1 MKGVSKREAP
11 NENAVKANTTLS
23 DNISLFQA
31 LRVLQDDDGVEE
43 DDAQQTSVRK
53 YHLHFRFFCINFLI
67 PNLQPF
73 TGLHDSAET
82 CMKTTMFSALA
93 AILCTLLC
101 ILFGLLFVAY
111 AKLRYR
117 SVKDA
122 SYFDAYVGHKGQI
135 D

>member
-53 YHLHFRFFCINFLI
+53 YHLHFRFFRI
-67 PNLQPF
+67 PKLF
-73 TGLHDSAET
+73 ISKFITGLHDSAET